1 MPAYIYTFASPLFH
15 LAIMIE
21 RVLATVYVKIYEKQ
35 GKKIGVIS
43 TIIVWTL
50 TLIFVIYI
58 YISSIIDVET
68 FGHPMVYYVLTS
80 IYNAQILVDIH
91 LFYLFLVII
100 IAITDYYLIKRN
112 KTIKSNF
119 SIAFYNLSQS
129 YQAKQNILVMRII
142 FPLDFSYTFAFTIYN
157 ILSSIIRAKREEYGQ
172 LVYVRAFDI
181 IILLL
186 FIHAIIT
193 LIVYDYF
200 LKKQSEINKYFIK
213 KNMNLSSDIY
223 FKKLNHA
230 WN

>member
-15 LAIMIE
+15 LTIMIE

-35 GKKIGVIS
+35 GKLFGVIS

-50 TLIFVIYI
+50 TLIFVIYV

-68 FGHPMVYYVLTS
+68 FGRPMVYYVLTS
-80 IYNAQILVDIH
+80 IYNAQMLVDIH

-112 KTIKSNF
+112 KKIKSNF

-129 YQAKQNILVMRII
+129 YQAKQNILVMKII
-142 FPLDFSYTFAFTIYN
+142 FPLDFSYTFVFTIYN

-181 IILLL
+181 IILV
-186 FIHAIIT
+186 I
-193 LIVYDYF
+193 
-200 LKKQSEINKYFIK
+200 
-213 KNMNLSSDIY
+213 
-223 FKKLNHA
+223 
-230 WN
+230 